1 MQFLQYLGD
10 AIDAIARRLSQTEL
24 METGKEVVL
33 KQYGLH
39 VIIVKFSDYNIPNE
53 ALAYGSLDANMFQH
67 IS

>member
-1 MQFLQYLGD
+1 
-10 AIDAIARRLSQTEL
+10 
-24 METGKEVVL
+24 METGKEVAL

-67 IS
+67 VS